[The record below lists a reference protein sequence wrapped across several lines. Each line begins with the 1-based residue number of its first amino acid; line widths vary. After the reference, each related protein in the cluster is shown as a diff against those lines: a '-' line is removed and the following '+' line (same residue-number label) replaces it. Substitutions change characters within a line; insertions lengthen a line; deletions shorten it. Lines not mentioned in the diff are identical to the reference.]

1 MGVVRRGQP
10 GPDIQELPDTRL
22 CDQEVHRPGQERPLR
37 PDREHHIRVRG
48 GDLLGDRP
56 VSREVVLAAQPEV
69 VNPRHMSPACVERDI
84 PARRLLAARHLTLS
98 RRIPV
103 AGNASLPRA
112 PAQPGEAA
120 QARSPPISDRASAGP
135 TTRS

>member
-84 PARRLLAARHLTLS
+84 PARRLLAARHLTPFAPDS
-98 RRIPV
+98 RRGQCFPAPCARATRRSRSGPV
-103 AGNASLPRA
+103 
-112 PAQPGEAA
+112 PADQ
-120 QARSPPISDRASAGP
+120 
-135 TTRS
+135 